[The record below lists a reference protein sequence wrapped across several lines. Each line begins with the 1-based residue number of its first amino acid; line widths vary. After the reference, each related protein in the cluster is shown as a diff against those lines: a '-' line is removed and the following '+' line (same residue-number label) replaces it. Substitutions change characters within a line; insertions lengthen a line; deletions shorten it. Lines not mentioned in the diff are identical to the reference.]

1 MICQIMMKFW
11 KSFQEDELEMNSKE
25 MNYLSLNIK
34 GKIEVEAKL
43 MESNNSAEL
52 INQSSRN
59 IIEEGEII
67 EI

>member
-1 MICQIMMKFW
+1 
-11 KSFQEDELEMNSKE
+11 MNSKE